1 MKEILEILNKNG
13 YEAFI
18 VGGYVRDYLL
28 GISSYDVDISTN
40 APIEEIEKMFK
51 GKGKSFPQ
59 YFAYHIS
66 DGDYEYDITTYRK
79 ELRYKKNKPVEIKKA
94 KNLGED
100 LLRRDFTINTFAMD
114 SNGYFV
120 DLLGAKKDFNSKII
134 KCVGDTN
141 QKLEEDKT
149 RIIRALRFA
158 CTLDFDLS
166 SEIIDFIS
174 KKSYMLNEVPKEY
187 KKKELDRIFDSRGVD
202 KFLYYLKRYDIQKY
216 FDIKFDEVVPS
227 YNKYGIWAQ
236 VETDLPFSNEEQKK
250 INAIKKIVD
259 RKELKML
266 DIIINS
272 DDVVMNSAYIL
283 NQVDKVKIMREIN
296 NLHSIIEIDVDIDVF
311 FELVPLSEIVK
322 TYRLVE
328 KNIVEGY
335 LANNRDDIIEF
346 IEDL

>member
-149 RIIRALRFA
+149 RIIR
-158 CTLDFDLS
+158 DHVS
-166 SEIIDFIS
+166 
-174 KKSYMLNEVPKEY
+174 
-187 KKKELDRIFDSRGVD
+187 
-202 KFLYYLKRYDIQKY
+202 
-216 FDIKFDEVVPS
+216 
-227 YNKYGIWAQ
+227 
-236 VETDLPFSNEEQKK
+236 
-250 INAIKKIVD
+250 
-259 RKELKML
+259 
-266 DIIINS
+266 
-272 DDVVMNSAYIL
+272 
-283 NQVDKVKIMREIN
+283 
-296 NLHSIIEIDVDIDVF
+296 F
-311 FELVPLSEIVK
+311 FG
-322 TYRLVE
+322 T
-328 KNIVEGY
+328 
-335 LANNRDDIIEF
+335 
-346 IEDL
+346 